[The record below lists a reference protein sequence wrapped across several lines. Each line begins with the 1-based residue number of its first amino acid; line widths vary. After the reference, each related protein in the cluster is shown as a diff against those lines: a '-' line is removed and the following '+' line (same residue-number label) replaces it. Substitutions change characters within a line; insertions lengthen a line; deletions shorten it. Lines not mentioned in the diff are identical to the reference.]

1 MGSVETAH
9 RESRSF
15 FVVLSPTRAITAM
28 IRRSPIQLASKKLKI
43 LCLGAHSDDIEIGC
57 GGTILRLLDAR
68 PGSHVVW
75 VVLAARGDRKSEAV
89 RSATAFLRAAGS
101 KKIITKPFRESY
113 FPSEW
118 EDIKDYFE
126 ELKALIDPDLVFTH
140 YRQDSHQDH
149 RVVCELTWNT
159 FRRHQILEYEIPKY
173 DGDLGR
179 PNIYLPLTDETA
191 KAKVNLLMEAF
202 STQRSRQWFS
212 EDTFYALLRLRGI
225 EANSSAQYA
234 EAYYGRKVVLDIGA
248 TIG

>member
-1 MGSVETAH
+1 VGSVETAH
-9 RESRSF
+9 RESQHF
-15 FVVLSPTRAITAM
+15 LLVLSPTRTIVVM
-28 IRRSPIQLASKKLKI
+28 IRRSPIHLAPKKLKI
-43 LCLGAHSDDIEIGC
+43 LCVGAHSDDIEIGC
-57 GGTILRLLDAR
+57 GGTILRLLDEH
-68 PGSHVVW
+68 PGSDVVW
-75 VVLAARGDRKSEAV
+75 VVLTAREDRKKEAV

-118 EDIKDYFE
+118 EAIKDYFE

-159 FRRHQILEYEIPKY
+159 FRCHQILEYEIPKY
-173 DGDLGR
+173 DGDLGQ

-191 KAKVNLLMEAF
+191 KVKVNLLMKAF

-225 EANSSAQYA
+225 EANSSARYA
-234 EAYYGRKVVLDIGA
+234 EAYYGRKVVLDVGA
-248 TIG
+248 TVE